1 MAPAGAGES
10 FGGDYGEAVPEALRR
25 ATELRAVHE
34 SAHPGAATRAAQDP
48 APAPVIP
55 NQLSALT
62 MAEFMRRVVLARE
75 DQQQAEQEAGAGADR
90 RDQGGEQ
97 WWNMAWEDSE
107 HILYGGW
114 AQDPSVWGAA
124 VRGLQW
130 GGASMSSDVYLQ
142 RAAGIDGTNT
152 SRVER
157 SAREQWRIFSKLGF
171 GFSDERSQFEMTLN
185 GYGCF
190 PVLADDGAAVPG
202 RGLEFTLSL
211 WAADAASQDD
221 GRALDARFQ
230 QAVTNITTAL
240 LRNFTNAH

>member
-1 MAPAGAGES
+1 MHRMSAAPCLASLTADMIGET
-10 FGGDYGEAVPEALRR
+10 ALVAIRR
-25 ATELRAVHE
+25 
-34 SAHPGAATRAAQDP
+34 
-48 APAPVIP
+48 
-55 NQLSALT
+55 
-62 MAEFMRRVVLARE
+62 
-75 DQQQAEQEAGAGADR
+75 
-90 RDQGGEQ
+90 
-97 WWNMAWEDSE
+97 
-107 HILYGGW
+107 
-114 AQDPSVWGAA
+114 
-124 VRGLQW
+124 
-130 GGASMSSDVYLQ
+130 
-142 RAAGIDGTNT
+142 T

-240 LRNFTNAH
+240 LRNFTNAY